1 MGFPSAHSF
10 FPSSIGCKPPVL
22 QWEALLGNHRRAGW
36 VGPGPG
42 QMGSDV
48 WRSHQLGSVSLDAW
62 RGAGWDGCQSHWS
75 SGPREKLG
83 GLLYPGNTWSHSS
96 ARHHSPS
103 FLQMSFSITLFLMP
117 VPL

>member
-42 QMGSDV
+42 QIGSDV
-48 WRSHQLGSVSLDAW
+48 WRSHQLGSVSLHAW

-83 GLLYPGNTWSHSS
+83 ASFTQETLGVTALQGITHP
-96 ARHHSPS
+96 PS
-103 FLQMSFSITLFLMP
+103 CR
-117 VPL
+117 